1 MSFFDIWLNLLCSFF
16 SSLRVDGVPSLLQR
30 SLNNAD
36 VVAYLSLLS
45 PLKGLPVSVLLE
57 ESSILTNSP
66 VVDVLK

>member
-36 VVAYLSLLS
+36 FVAYLSLLS
-45 PLKGLPVSVLLE
+45 PLKGLPDSVLLE

-66 VVDVLK
+66 VVDV